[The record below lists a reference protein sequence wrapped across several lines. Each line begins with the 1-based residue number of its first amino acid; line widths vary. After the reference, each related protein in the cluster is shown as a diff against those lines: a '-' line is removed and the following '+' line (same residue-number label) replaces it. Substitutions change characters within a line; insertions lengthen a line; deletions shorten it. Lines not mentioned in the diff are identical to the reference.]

1 MLINTGRQFNTAT
14 EPFEFHL
21 VENALSQ
28 RDVNSLESTAPKDG
42 FKRIEVHDP
51 NHEKQYTM
59 NLRYLFR
66 DDNPYG
72 TVDDLSPSWRQLLD
86 ELRSEEFINW
96 LEEGTS
102 LKLRD
107 LSTDIG
113 IYTHDDN
120 DYISVHK
127 DKPNKALT
135 AILYLNSSWPSDGG
149 GHYEVR
155 VSPDPRI
162 DPVRRIAPE
171 GGRLL
176 VFPPTDQ
183 SWHSV
188 SPISTGG
195 KITRLTVQLEF
206 WLTNVD
212 RRH

>member
-1 MLINTGRQFNTAT
+1 
-14 EPFEFHL
+14 
-21 VENALSQ
+21 
-28 RDVNSLESTAPKDG
+28 
-42 FKRIEVHDP
+42 
-51 NHEKQYTM
+51 M

-72 TVDDLSPSWRQLLD
+72 TVDDLAPAWRELLD
-86 ELRSEEFINW
+86 DLRSEEFIRW
-96 LEEGTS
+96 LEHGTA
-102 LKLRD
+102 LQLRD

-135 AILYLNSSWPSDGG
+135 AILYLNSSWPSQAG

-162 DPVRRIAPE
+162 DPVRRIAPK
-171 GGRLL
+171 GGCLL
-176 VFPPTDQ
+176 AFPPTDK

-188 SPISTGG
+188 SPVSTGG